1 MSAHS
6 VEDIK
11 QTSSRLRGT
20 LLESLANPI
29 TGALHDDDQTLIKY
43 HGSYQQDDRDV
54 REERRQQKLE
64 PAHTFMIRTR
74 TPGGVV
80 SPAQWLQLDAIATR
94 FSERGL
100 RITTRQA
107 FQFHGVIK
115 RELKATMQAIN
126 AALIDTLAACG
137 DVNRN
142 VGVAANPLQSQL
154 HATVYAQAAALSEH
168 LLPNTRAYYEIWLD
182 EERVAGS
189 GEEAEPVYGATYLP
203 RKFKIAFA
211 IPPYNDVDVFA
222 QDLGFIAIIE
232 RAADDSDQLVGY
244 NVSVG
249 GGMGAT
255 HSDPE
260 TYPRLGDVIGFITPD
275 QLTSVAEAVVTAQRD
290 HGNRVVRKRARLKYT
305 IDDHGL
311 AWFKAEVER
320 RAGITLAPA
329 RPFDFVHNGDRF
341 GWVEGDDGRAH
352 LTLRIAAGRIWD
364 RNGLQHLSGLRAIA
378 RALIENSDP
387 SAPEPAEFRM
397 TPNQN
402 LVIAGVPAPQ
412 RARIDALVAQY
423 GLDGYQTASPLRLNA
438 IACVALPTCGL
449 AMAEAERYLPTLL
462 LKVEALLESHG
473 LQDAPINLRI
483 SGCANGCSRP
493 YLGEIAL
500 VGKAPGRY
508 NLMLGAD
515 HRGQRLNTLYRE
527 NIDETAILTE
537 LDPLLARYAGERN
550 DSEGF
555 GDFLVRSDVVRIPKP
570 ISIALKSSGSPPI
583 ELLPIEVNP

>member
-1 MSAHS
+1 MSSHS

-11 QTSSRLRGT
+11 QHSARLRGT
-20 LLESLANPI
+20 LLASLANPV
-29 TGALHDDDQTLIKY
+29 TGALNDDDQTLIKY
-43 HGSYQQDDRDV
+43 HGSYQQDDRDI
-54 REERRQQKLE
+54 REERRLAKLE
-64 PAHTFMIRTR
+64 PAYAFMIRTR

-80 SPAQWLQLDAIATR
+80 TPAQWLKLDAIATTYA
-94 FSERGL
+94 ERGL

-115 RELKATMQAIN
+115 TQLKATMQAIN

-142 VGVAANPLQSQL
+142 VAVAANPLQSAA
-154 HATVYAQAAALSEH
+154 HATVHAQAAALSEH

-189 GEEAEPVYGATYLP
+189 GSEDEPVYGATYLP
-203 RKFKIAFA
+203 RKFKIGFA

-222 QDLGFIAIIE
+222 QDLGFIAIVEGEEAI
-232 RAADDSDQLVGY
+232 GY

-255 HSDPE
+255 HGDAE
-260 TYPRLGDVIGFITPD
+260 TYPRLGDVIGFVTPQ
-275 QLTSVAEAVVTAQRD
+275 QLTAVAEAVITTQRD
-290 HGNRVVRKRARLKYT
+290 FGNRVLRKRARLKYT

-311 AWFKAEVER
+311 DWFKAEVER
-320 RAGITLAPA
+320 RAGFPLSPA

-341 GWVEGDDGRAH
+341 GWVDGADGLAH
-352 LTLRIAAGRIWD
+352 LTLRIVAGRIWD
-364 RNGLQHLSGLRAIA
+364 RDGVEHLTGLREIA
-378 RALIENSDP
+378 HVLDEAD
-387 SAPEPAEFRM
+387 AGAQFRM

-402 LVIAGVPAPQ
+402 LVIAGVPASL
-412 RARIDALVAQY
+412 RSRVDALVAQY
-423 GLDGYQTASPLRLNA
+423 GLDTHASATPLKKNA
-438 IACVALPTCGL
+438 LACVALPTCGL
-449 AMAEAERYLPTLL
+449 AMAEAERYLPGFTD
-462 LKVEALLESHG
+462 KVQALLDANG
-473 LQDAPINLRI
+473 LREAPIHLRI
-483 SGCANGCSRP
+483 SGCPNGCSRP

-527 NIDETAILTE
+527 NIDEAQILDA
-537 LDPLLARYAGERN
+537 LDPVFARYAAERGE
-550 DSEGF
+550 SEGF
-555 GDFLVRSDVVRIPKP
+555 GDFLVRAGIVVPPRPS
-570 ISIALKSSGSPPI
+570 ISLQLRTENAA
-583 ELLPIEVNP
+583 